1 MWSTAVCSV
10 FSQFLFHS
18 SSFFF
23 FGFFKNPDC
32 SWLSNFLKN
41 RFPSF
46 PSLTPCCP
54 SPFAPWPFSSSL
66 FVLLLFSPSLPMG
79 TATSKTTLWF
89 SVTNCS
95 EPWWIW
101 KEGEKKVGF
110 NCVSG
115 CERVGELA
123 PSLSVTST
131 WPCVKA
137 SGWASPSSS
146 C

>member
-18 SSFFF
+18 SSGFFF
-23 FGFFKNPDC
+23 FFFLNSDC

-46 PSLTPCCP
+46 PSLTSCCP
-54 SPFAPWPFSSSL
+54 SPL
-66 FVLLLFSPSLPMG
+66 LHVLSPLPCLSFYFSLPPYRWG
-79 TATSKTTLWF
+79 RRHPKQLWF
-89 SVTNCS
+89 SVANCS